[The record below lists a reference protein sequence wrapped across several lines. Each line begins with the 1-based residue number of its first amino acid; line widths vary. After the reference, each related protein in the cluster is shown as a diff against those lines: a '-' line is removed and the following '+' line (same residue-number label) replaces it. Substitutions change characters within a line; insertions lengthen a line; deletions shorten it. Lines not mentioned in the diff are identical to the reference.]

1 MQGVTAEFI
10 KTLAAA
16 NGIQL
21 PEERVELVRR
31 QYESLL
37 RSLATINSLP
47 IPKETEPAIGHSL
60 ASLSAAPAD
69 ERR

>member
-1 MQGVTAEFI
+1 MQGVTGEFI

-21 PEERVELVRR
+21 PDERVELVRR
-31 QYESLL
+31 QYESLM
-37 RSLATINSLP
+37 RSLAVINSLP

-60 ASLSAAPAD
+60 AAPSARIA
-69 ERR
+69 